1 MRKEIAPAG
10 CRKYTVSAGDK
21 LWTIAKEQLGNY
33 FRYTDIVRINHLK
46 FASLQPG
53 QVLFIPA
60 K

>member
-21 LWTIAKEQLGNY
+21 LWTIAKEQLGSY
-33 FRYTDIVRINHLK
+33 FRYTDIVRINRLK

-53 QVLFIPA
+53 QVLFIQT